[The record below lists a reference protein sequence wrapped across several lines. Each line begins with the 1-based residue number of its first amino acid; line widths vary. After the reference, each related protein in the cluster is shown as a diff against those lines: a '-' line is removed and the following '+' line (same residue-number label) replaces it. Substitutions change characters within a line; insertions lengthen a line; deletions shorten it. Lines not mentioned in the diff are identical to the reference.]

1 MEEYTLIDNS
11 EKNQFEFQIGK
22 LTPKIEYVKSDDGEI
37 YFMHTIVP
45 FGLQGK
51 GIGSQLTKKALA
63 NVKQQGLRLIPMC
76 PFTANYIM
84 KHPEWKSLV
93 MKGVSDK

>member
-1 MEEYTLIDNS
+1 MEEYTLTDHA
-11 EKNQFEFQIGK
+11 EKNQYEFQIGK
-22 LTPKIEYVKSDDGEI
+22 LTPKIEYIKNDEGEI

-51 GIGSQLTKKALA
+51 GIGSQLTKKALID
-63 NVKQQGLRLIPMC
+63 VKHKGLRLIPMC
-76 PFTANYIM
+76 PFTASYIM

-93 MKGVSDK
+93 MKGVPEK